1 MTCELNAGSVM
12 GTIKFESIIPWDI
25 DGDIF
30 IEKADYNSYVNNVFP
45 KLKQLNKKM
54 VSDQIG
60 VRFNDTCWL

>member
-1 MTCELNAGSVM
+1 M
-12 GTIKFESIIPWDI
+12 GTTKFESILPWDI

-30 IEKADYNSYVNNVFP
+30 IEKYDYNSYVNNVFP